1 MTVQI
6 RGTIRTTPRIIP
18 KRQKTAALQKLAHFL
33 RRFPNSQSFS
43 EINWGFLRLNKRILD
58 CAGKAQ
64 LPWRFFHGGVTSRAL
79 SASWFAKSREA
90 ERRKAVSRCACHRSP
105 KKCRYCLTLVYSS
118 FGFHHSFVL
127 RHSCFVIYRQEI
139 LKFSKDDRDPL
150 VGLRSKTS
158 LNTHRSPDLCS
169 LTFILPCLL
178 R

>member
-1 MTVQI
+1 LTVQI

-105 KKCRYCLTLVYSS
+105 KKCRYCLALKTITTHSS
-118 FGFHHSFVL
+118 V
-127 RHSCFVIYRQEI
+127 
-139 LKFSKDDRDPL
+139 
-150 VGLRSKTS
+150 
-158 LNTHRSPDLCS
+158 
-169 LTFILPCLL
+169 
-178 R
+178 